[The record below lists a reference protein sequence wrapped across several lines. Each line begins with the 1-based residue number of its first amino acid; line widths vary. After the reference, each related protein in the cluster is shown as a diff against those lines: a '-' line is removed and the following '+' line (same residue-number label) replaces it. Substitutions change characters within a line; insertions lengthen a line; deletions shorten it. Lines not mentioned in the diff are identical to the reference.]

1 MMLKAEPI
9 LTKES
14 VSEIFDSIKGIFY
27 SLLKVSTK
35 YHIDFTIRISSDGG
49 LSFESREQTK
59 THTHLKSIVQ
69 SKGKVSY
76 IESEIEGN

>member
-1 MMLKAEPI
+1 MKSEPI
-9 LTKES
+9 LTKEALTNMYDAS
-14 VSEIFDSIKGIFY
+14 KDILIKFLEL
-27 SLLKVSTK
+27 SNK
-35 YHIDFTIRISSDGG
+35 YQIDFTIRVSSDGG

-69 SKGKVSY
+69 SKGKISY